1 MTCHFVAGGFGTVL
15 ASGLYDVF
23 LSLRSLQVAIWRDTA
38 RRRLVIAFR
47 GTEQVG
53 RFITSG
59 FVEAFWLY

>member
-1 MTCHFVAGGFGTVL
+1 MTCHFVAGGFGMVL
-15 ASGLYDVF
+15 ACGLYDVF

-53 RFITSG
+53 RFRTSR
-59 FVEAFWLY
+59 FLEAYWLY